1 MANSKFSIKDRL
13 KSFIYA
19 FRGII
24 LLFKHQHNAWIHLIA
39 IAATLGLGWYTKLD
53 KIEWII
59 VFLCYGTVLAAE
71 TFNSSIEELANKVEL
86 KNDPQIR
93 NTKDLAAGAVLI
105 TALMAAIIGGIIFIP
120 KFL

>member
-1 MANSKFSIKDRL
+1 MGNSKFSIKDRL

-19 FRGII
+19 FRGIG
-24 LLFKHQHNAWIHLIA
+24 LLIKHQHNAWIHLIA
-39 IAATLGLGWYTKLD
+39 ITVTLCLGWYTQLNKM
-53 KIEWII
+53 EWMILFI
-59 VFLCYGTVLAAE
+59 CYGTVLAAE

-86 KNDPQIR
+86 KNDPQIK

>member
-19 FRGII
+19 FRGIV